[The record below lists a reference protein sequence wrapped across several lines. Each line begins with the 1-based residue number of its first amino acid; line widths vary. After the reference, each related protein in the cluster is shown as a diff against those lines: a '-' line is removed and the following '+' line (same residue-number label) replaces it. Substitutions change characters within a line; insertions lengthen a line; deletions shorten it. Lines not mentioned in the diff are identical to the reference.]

1 MDDNWISAGVEL
13 SEASGYV
20 HDIGKASERFA
31 TKLRSNGPIEA
42 DEVRHEWL
50 SMKLLQAL
58 RRNGWDWSAAWKRLG
73 SGLLDVT
80 LGDRKVGSA
89 KPLCVENAVEAV
101 DLLVA
106 THHGLFQC
114 QPGSKAP
121 TPMCPT
127 ARERHVRSERPG
139 TAQLSPCGHIGTEV
153 WAAYAAAETALR
165 ETTSNRVGSLE
176 FWRALTLLSRAAL
189 IAADHSVSRCRMP
202 ERGGGSGVYANTALF
217 DGRRELNQLLDW
229 HLLNVGQRAGQLFR
243 RFADCILPAANPAL
257 PGLVGSV
264 RTKVLATASSQ
275 GRFEWQNVCGDALQ
289 RARAVH
295 PEAPCLV
302 FSLAGTGTGKT
313 RMNLRAACALS
324 RDANPRVSIALNLR
338 SLTLQTGRALRA
350 GLGLTAQELAVVIG
364 DGVTR
369 ALFERATPVDDDEN
383 PDEGEI
389 QVDGQSIA
397 PPDWLLQLTTR
408 PSEQSLLMTPVLVS
422 TIDFLVAAGEPA
434 TQGHHVKALMRVLS
448 GELVLDEVDSY
459 EPEPLVAVLRIVQL
473 AALAGRNVIC
483 SSATLSEPTALAV
496 HEAFQSGIGLRE
508 ALLGTAVGYQCAAI
522 DDRMAPSVQ
531 QFTVAGSREFAGW
544 YANRLV
550 ALRGSLAT
558 APVYRL
564 AALQPV
570 SEMSIRGWNQ
580 AVVAGVT
587 QLHNAHAWRFGDSGK
602 RVSFGLV
609 RVANIGTAVDT
620 ARHLASTLRHAWIAC
635 YHAGEFLIARFHKE
649 RRLDALL
656 VRSAGDQHI
665 LDDQEIQNLVARSE
679 SESVPFI
686 VVATPV
692 EEIGRD
698 HDFDWAVLDA
708 SSTQS
713 LVQAGGR
720 VNRHRLRPCD
730 GRPNI
735 LVLQFNWRHC
745 RNQGRLDKPAFAWP
759 GYEEASKPGRTADYG
774 SHDLADLLPWAE
786 AQQVISARV
795 RFDPDCHFASADD
808 AAIARRVRPF
818 FGDRGA
824 FASNK
829 PHSWLLTQGA
839 GSPYAYTQLRAQSG
853 KQETWLITN
862 AATPTFARR
871 VRVASRGVVEDRCLP
886 DQLITAPAA
895 ANAWLT
901 CDPIAMER
909 LCAEFG
915 VDAGHGMV
923 AQLTKYG
930 DGERFV
936 YDLGFG
942 VRRTA

>member
-1 MDDNWISAGVEL
+1 MDDNWISAGVWL

-20 HDIGKASERFA
+20 HDIGKASQRFA
-31 TKLRSNGPIEA
+31 SKLRSNGPIEA

-58 RRNGWDWSAAWKRLG
+58 RRNGWDWGAAWKRLG
-73 SGLLDVT
+73 RGLLAVT
-80 LGDRKVGSA
+80 LGDREVGSA
-89 KPLCVENAVEAV
+89 KPLCVENAIEAI

-106 THHGLFQC
+106 THHGLLQC

-121 TPMCPT
+121 APMCPT

-139 TAQLSPCGHIGTEV
+139 TAQLSPCGDIGTEI
-153 WAAYAAAETALR
+153 WAAYGAVEEALR
-165 ETTSNRVGSLE
+165 EATNDRIGRLE

-202 ERGGGSGVYANTALF
+202 ERGGGSVVYANTALF
-217 DGRRELNQLLDW
+217 DGKRELNQLLDW
-229 HLLNVGQRAGQLFR
+229 HLLNVGQLAGQLFR
-243 RFADCILPAANPAL
+243 RFADCVLPAASPGL
-257 PGLVGSV
+257 PGLPGSV
-264 RTKVLATASSQ
+264 RTRVLAAANSQ

-289 RARAVH
+289 EARVGH

-324 RDANPRVSIALNLR
+324 RDTNPRVSIALNLR

-350 GLGLTAQELAVVIG
+350 GLGLTVQELAVVIG

-369 ALFERATPVDDDEN
+369 ALFERATPLDDDEN

-389 QVDGQSIA
+389 QVDGESIA
-397 PPDWLLQLTTR
+397 PPEWLLQLATR

-434 TQGHHVKALMRVLS
+434 TQGHHVKALLRVLS

-459 EPEPLVAVLRIVQL
+459 EPEPLVAVLRIVQW

-496 HEAFQSGIGLRE
+496 HQAFQSGIGLRE
-508 ALLGTAVGYQCAAI
+508 ALLGTTVGYQCAAI
-522 DDRMAPSVQ
+522 DDRLAPSVRK
-531 QFTVAGSREFAGW
+531 FAVAESPEFPGW
-544 YANRLV
+544 YADRLV

-570 SEMSIRGWNQ
+570 QEISIKGWNQ

-587 QLHNAHAWRFGDSGK
+587 QLHDAHAWRFGNTDK
-602 RVSFGLV
+602 RISFGLV
-609 RVANIGTAVDT
+609 RVANVGTAVDT
-620 ARHLASTLRHAWIAC
+620 ARHLANALWHAWVAC

-656 VRSAGDQHI
+656 IRSAGDQHI
-665 LDDQEIQNLVARSE
+665 LDDPEIQHLVARSE

-708 SSTQS
+708 SSIQS

-720 VNRHRLRPCD
+720 VNRHRLQSCE

-735 LVLQFNWRHC
+735 RVMQFNWRHC
-745 RNQGRLDKPAFAWP
+745 RNEGRLDKPAFAWP
-759 GYEEASKPGRTADYG
+759 GYEEAGKPGRTGDYG
-774 SHDLADLLPWAE
+774 THDLAELLPWVD
-786 AQQVISARV
+786 AQQVISARF
-795 RFDPDCHFASADD
+795 RFDPDCRFASADD
-808 AAIARRVRPF
+808 AAISRRVQPF
-818 FGDRGA
+818 FSERGA
-824 FASNK
+824 FASSN

-853 KQETWLITN
+853 KQETWLVTN

-871 VRVASRGVVEDRCLP
+871 ERVAYRGVVEDRCLP
-886 DQLITAPAA
+886 DQLITASAA
-895 ANAWLT
+895 PNAWLT
-901 CDPIAMER
+901 CDPIKMER

-915 VDAGHGMV
+915 VDPEQGMV

-930 DGERFV
+930 DREHFV

-942 VRRTA
+942 VRRVA